1 MNPDLITY
9 RAWIQTFSGGP
20 ARPVP
25 HTVSATCPKEAAETV
40 ASEYGAPL
48 LILIQRAY
56 STQRTRVHP
65 ISLFKAE
72 RRISVVPA

>member
-40 ASEYGAPL
+40 ASEYGA
-48 LILIQRAY
+48 
-56 STQRTRVHP
+56 STRLAFSRLSAGFRWCPHD
-65 ISLFKAE
+65 
-72 RRISVVPA
+72 RR